1 MFNVFSTALSAL
13 DATSTA
19 IDVVGNN
26 LANMNTTGFK
36 GSEMAFSDLI
46 SQSIGT
52 GAGTEVGF
60 GTAQP
65 LTIQSFSQGAIQS
78 ETSPLDAAIQGS
90 GFFMTQNP
98 STGNTTYTRDGTFQ
112 VDSSGNLTTQTGED
126 VQGWT
131 ADANGNV
138 DTTGSIGNIA
148 ISSGALKPPTATSDM
163 TVSLNLN
170 SAATADATSS
180 FSVPV
185 TSYDSLGASHVLTVD
200 FQKTGANTW
209 SYQVTMP
216 GADVTAG
223 TAGTPYDIPNASGSL
238 TFDSTGQLSSP
249 AAGSPIAVAIP
260 GLSDGA
266 ADMNVSWNPYSSTGA
281 GLITQFGQASASSG
295 NTQNG
300 EAAAQLTSVAI
311 ANGGTVVA
319 NYSDGIQTVIGQ
331 VAIANIGNPN
341 TMINAG
347 NNQFTLSAESD
358 NPSVGTP
365 GTGGRGSVVGSALE
379 ASNVDLATEFTNL
392 ITFQRSYEANAHV
405 VTTADQLSQDTINLI
420 H

>member
-1 MFNVFSTALSAL
+1 
-13 DATSTA
+13 
-19 IDVVGNN
+19 
-26 LANMNTTGFK
+26 
-36 GSEMAFSDLI
+36 
-46 SQSIGT
+46 
-52 GAGTEVGF
+52 
-60 GTAQP
+60 
-65 LTIQSFSQGAIQS
+65 
-78 ETSPLDAAIQGS
+78 
-90 GFFMTQNP
+90 
-98 STGNTTYTRDGTFQ
+98 
-112 VDSSGNLTTQTGED
+112 
-126 VQGWT
+126 
-131 ADANGNV
+131 
-138 DTTGSIGNIA
+138 
-148 ISSGALKPPTATSDM
+148 
-163 TVSLNLN
+163 
-170 SAATADATSS
+170 
-180 FSVPV
+180 
-185 TSYDSLGASHVLTVD
+185 VLTVD

-238 TFDSTGQLSSP
+238 TFDTTGQLTSP
-249 AAGSPIAVAIP
+249 AAGSPIAIAIP

-266 ADMNVSWNPYSSTGA
+266 ADMNVSWNPYSSIGA

-347 NNQFTLSAESD
+347 NNQFTLSAETD
-358 NPSVGTP
+358 NPSIGTP

-379 ASNVDLATEFTNL
+379 ASNVDLATQFTNL